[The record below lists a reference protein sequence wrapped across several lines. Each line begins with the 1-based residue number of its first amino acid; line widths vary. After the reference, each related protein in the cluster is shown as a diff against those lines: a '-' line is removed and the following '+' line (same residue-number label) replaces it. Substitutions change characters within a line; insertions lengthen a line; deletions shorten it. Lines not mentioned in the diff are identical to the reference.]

1 MIQTTFRKY
10 CDNPSFKCQGEMI
23 STGVTYTSYPA
34 SYAHKCE
41 LCGYL
46 SAYSKWY
53 PHTLIEAQPHEKKEE
68 WS

>member
-1 MIQTTFRKY
+1 MIQTTFRKC
-10 CDNPSFKCQGEMI
+10 CDNPNFKCEGEMMY
-23 STGVTYTSYPA
+23 TGVVYTSYPA

-46 SAYSKWY
+46 SSYPKWY
-53 PHTLIEAQPHEKKEE
+53 PHTLMEAQPHEKRDC